1 MFKLFGFLESSKSRN
16 KGGIGLG
23 LYISSQIVKEFGGG
37 IIDLES
43 EPGIG
48 SKFTF
53 KFEITVK
60 AHSVLK
66 KTTMNQ
72 IPNLISGLEAPRRQF
87 SVFNI
92 DTMEIGSI

>member
-60 AHSVLK
+60 AHSVQK

-72 IPNLISGLEAPRRQF
+72 MPNLISGLELPRRQF

-92 DTMEIGSI
+92 DTMEIGSV

>member
-53 KFEITVK
+53 KFEITVL
-60 AHSVLK
+60 APSLP
-66 KTTMNQ
+66 KTGTM
-72 IPNLISGLEAPRRQF
+72 I
-87 SVFNI
+87 
-92 DTMEIGSI
+92 